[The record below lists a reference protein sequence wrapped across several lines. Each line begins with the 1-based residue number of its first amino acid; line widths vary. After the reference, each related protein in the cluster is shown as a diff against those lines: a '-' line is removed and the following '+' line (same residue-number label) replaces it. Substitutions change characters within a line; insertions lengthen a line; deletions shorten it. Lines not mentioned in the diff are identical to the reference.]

1 MKGVFYVDQCIIPLK
16 RRRLEL
22 YLMALGVLTISSKP
36 RKEASALL
44 ASRALQKPYV
54 PSACKPG
61 WTSPAMCQ
69 ERCRQPRRDRQPPH
83 LLPSSRRALRV
94 LRRQDTP
101 WSVPRT
107 RSTSTGPTGDIGEP
121 AFACT
126 LHDLKHN
133 PMGVQQF

>member
-1 MKGVFYVDQCIIPLK
+1 MIP
-16 RRRLEL
+16 
-22 YLMALGVLTISSKP
+22 GILTTASKP
-36 RKEASALL
+36 RTEALDLL
-44 ASRALQKPYV
+44 ASKAFQKPYI
-54 PSACKPG
+54 PSVCKPG
-61 WTSPAMCQ
+61 WTSHVMCQ
-69 ERCRQPRRDRQPPH
+69 ERGHHPHRDRQPPH